1 MRSLHRAERSVLALL
16 GIALCVAAAATLARD
31 ARGAI
36 GVPTRGNSLAT
47 TARATPYEL
56 PRRDPFAGDP
66 ALRAPATPSAAPL
79 GLPAPNVV
87 GAMPPAM
94 RAGSSPPAAEPARVA
109 ATVTGTHPLAVI
121 DEPGSTAR
129 IVTVG
134 DAVGSSFV
142 LAIDAGGVRLADG
155 TNLRLV
161 RADHAARGGRAL

>member
-1 MRSLHRAERSVLALL
+1 MTLGFLA
-16 GIALCVAAAATLARD
+16 GIAVHIA
-31 ARGAI
+31 
-36 GVPTRGNSLAT
+36 VSQ
-47 TARATPYEL
+47 L
-56 PRRDPFAGDP
+56 PAG
-66 ALRAPATPSAAPL
+66 L

-94 RAGSSPPAAEPARVA
+94 RAGSSSPAAEPARVA

-161 RADHAARGGRAL
+161 RADHSARGGRAL